1 MSANPSTGTLQLPEV
16 VDLNGLQQ
24 LAGELLSF
32 RGSDLLAD
40 ASQVR
45 RIGGQGIQVLLSA
58 VATWRED
65 GLKLR
70 VDSPSQ
76 AFNDAIDVLGI
87 DRAELS
93 EG

>member
-1 MSANPSTGTLQLPEV
+1 MSANPKVTTMQLPEV
-16 VDLNGLQQ
+16 IDLNGLQQ
-24 LAGELLSF
+24 LAGEFLSF
-32 RGSDLLAD
+32 RGNDLLAD

-45 RIGGQGIQVLLSA
+45 RIGGQGIQVILSA
-58 VATWRED
+58 LATWRED
-65 GLKLR
+65 GMKLR
-70 VDSPSQ
+70 VGSPSK